1 MMKFYCRY
9 VDDTLVLIQKDQIQ
23 YGLNLFNSFDKHLQF
38 TDDTFDNGNFNFLDI
53 KILNNAEVDI
63 YAKDTNIGLYVQYN
77 SYEHSN
83 TKPTWIHSLYDR
95 AQEICSSQK
104 ILMTHVNCFKKLISL
119 NSHPHFLRKKII
131 M

>member
-1 MMKFYCRY
+1 MMKLYCRY

-23 YGLNLFNSFDKHLQF
+23 YGLNLFNSFGKHLQF
-38 TDDTFDNGNFNFLDI
+38 TDDTFDNGNFNFLGI

-83 TKPTWIHSLYDR
+83 TKLTWIHSLYDR
-95 AQEICSSQK
+95 AQEICSSQQ
-104 ILMTHVNCFKKLISL
+104 ILMTRVNCYKKLISL
-119 NSHPHFLRKKII
+119 TSHPHFVRKKII